1 MPVFGIAAPEEA
13 ELFKAA
19 ADFCRRNSLRF
30 MELRAGMPEGVPVPE
45 GLELLPRGSALPL
58 PQGPAEEREAFLE
71 GLDSRQ
77 PVLLP
82 QGGPESLQE
91 LSFWVN
97 YWLNRRSA
105 AGELWE
111 ILDEDRRPTGLVQ
124 PRSRELQAG
133 QYHLVVHV
141 WLRNRAG
148 EYLLTRRSPNKG
160 YGGMW
165 ESPGGAA
172 RAGDDSIS
180 ACLREI
186 EEETGLRLDPAC
198 GRIVDSYRGDRY
210 FCDVWLFRQDFSLD
224 DVVLQEGETCECMY
238 ATKEQILDMCSR
250 GSFVPFLRLDKVLSE
265 D

>member
-19 ADFCRRNSLRF
+19 ADFCRRNGLRF

-82 QGGPESLQE
+82 QGGPGRLQE

-105 AGELWE
+105 AG
-111 ILDEDRRPTGLVQ
+111 
-124 PRSRELQAG
+124 
-133 QYHLVVHV
+133 
-141 WLRNRAG
+141 
-148 EYLLTRRSPNKG
+148 
-160 YGGMW
+160 
-165 ESPGGAA
+165 
-172 RAGDDSIS
+172 
-180 ACLREI
+180 
-186 EEETGLRLDPAC
+186 
-198 GRIVDSYRGDRY
+198 
-210 FCDVWLFRQDFSLD
+210 
-224 DVVLQEGETCECMY
+224 
-238 ATKEQILDMCSR
+238 
-250 GSFVPFLRLDKVLSE
+250 
-265 D
+265 